1 MIGFCPLGSGST
13 GNAIYLGT
21 DHAKLLI
28 DCGISFK
35 NLKER
40 LLDIQIGIEQIDA
53 VLITHEHADHIKGLG
68 MIVKKLGIPIFCNG
82 DTAKALCQM
91 MSERPKFKIFCTGE
105 PFTYADIKIH
115 PFSIQHDTVDPVAFT
130 FEFNGIKIGVCTD
143 LGFAT
148 KLVAMHLKGC
158 DYIYLEA
165 NHDEEMVHASSRPLL
180 YKQRVLSRQG
190 HLSNLAAGELLVE
203 VYHEKLKHVY
213 LAHLS
218 SECNAEEVAIG
229 TVQNILAK
237 NNLALSLSVAK
248 PHQISEAILFAR
260 EKTKVN

>member
-13 GNAIYLGT
+13 GNSVYLGT
-21 DHAKLLI
+21 ENAKILI

-35 NLKER
+35 NIKER
-40 LLDIQIGIEQIDA
+40 LADIQVGIDQIDA
-53 VLITHEHADHIKGLG
+53 VLITHEHADHIKGLE
-68 MIVKKLGIPIFCNG
+68 MIVKKLGIPVFCNG

-91 MSERPKFKIFCTGE
+91 IPERPKFKIFCTGE

-130 FEFNGIKIGVCTD
+130 FEFSGMKIGVCTD

-148 KLVAMHLKGC
+148 KLVAMHLKEC
-158 DYIYLEA
+158 DYLYLEA
-165 NHDEEMVHASSRPLL
+165 NHAEEMVHASSRPLL

-190 HLSNLAAGELLVE
+190 HLSNVAAGELLVE
-203 VYHEKLKHVY
+203 VYHDRLKHVY

-218 SECNAEEVAIG
+218 SECNTEKEALT
-229 TVQNILAK
+229 TVQGILAK
-237 NNLALSLSVAK
+237 SNLSVPLSVAK
-248 PHQISEAILFAR
+248 PHEVSQPILFSSV
-260 EKTKVN
+260 TNL